1 MPFIADVAGP
11 DDAQIHVRA
20 PLPKYLY
27 CFNQQR
33 QPFVFHDAA
42 KEEKFERPTGCAP
55 AWSGHAGKS
64 QIGVK

>member
-11 DDAQIHVRA
+11 DDAQIHVDALA
-20 PLPKYLY
+20 PKSFYRLD
-27 CFNQQR
+27 QQR

-42 KEEKFERPTGCAP
+42 KEEKFERRTGCAP
-55 AWSGHAGKS
+55 AWSGHAGES